1 MGFKLLRRASAF
13 RATPQTD
20 VSKVNV
26 TAQRF
31 SGSGDGS
38 ELDKRASLESTCSSS
53 LSMVSSNDSVAR
65 RDRTSANPNDFF
77 KGKYKQVSVI
87 DAKPRIFPREVAY
100 YVLGRPEPS
109 SAKSDGYNEPIS
121 EFGSSRRML
130 VKVQLATA
138 PTADTPGACVML
150 HFDNKRYIIGNIS
163 EGTQRSMTQRKI
175 PLNKAQDLFVSGLI
189 DWRSCGGV
197 IGAILTVADTLASAR
212 DAIKQLNKDR
222 KDKGRKEAASTAV
235 STLNLHG
242 GQNLTHF
249 LATAR
254 RFVFRKGLPLRPHE
268 IKTDPSSQRKPNE
281 PDWKDENINV
291 WYMPVESS
299 SDSSNRSR
307 KRSHE
312 EYLAGASPEAGAD
325 KDIVATV
332 VEHMFNSNWS
342 LDALSETTV
351 HQAKLPA
358 KLFIRDA
365 DGHIKPYTGPLPGG
379 ATPIQD
385 IPDIP
390 VLVRQPWPGAMVT
403 SLPYTKPSS
412 QSMCYIVKTHATR
425 GKFNPAE
432 ALKHGVAKTDFKLL
446 TAGQT
451 VQGKD
456 GVEVTP
462 SMVLGATVEGKGIAF
477 VDLPD
482 CSYVEQLVNRGE
494 WSSSEITNGLQAI
507 YWSLGPGV
515 VNDSRL
521 QEFMQKMPSIKHI
534 VCAPDTCPN
543 MIAMESVATQAYK
556 LHSID
561 PKRFPLPC
569 FDNTQT
575 VLGTPLPS
583 NPDNYEVGRTG
594 HTIQLAPQ
602 VMVQDDKIIP
612 FPDIPKL
619 AIANSDKQLRE
630 EIAHLTEGARVKINE
645 PAFSSKVEKIEADI
659 PNRDAEVIT
668 LGTGSAL
675 PSKYRNVSAT
685 LVRVPGYGNYIL
697 DCGEN
702 TLGQLRR
709 VFGPELPEVLR
720 ELRGVWISHLHADH
734 HLGTASVLKAWHE
747 ATGADPKSRLFVASH
762 SGMTNWL
769 REYAQVEDF
778 GFDRLQLMIFDG
790 PTRRKVF
797 PPKVMTEAEQGM
809 YGIQQIDACY
819 VDHCQGALA
828 CVFTWPSGLK
838 IAYSGDC
845 RPSDA
850 FVQIG
855 QGTTLLIHESTFDD
869 ELRGDALAKKHSTMS
884 EAIEVGRQMGA
895 RRILLTHFS
904 QRYQKIANLGT
915 DIHDIKEEMEG
926 RDKARLDEVTLVA
939 FDYMRVK
946 LGEFREAQAFIP
958 AMQKLFEDV
967 DDQ

>member
-1 MGFKLLRRASAF
+1 MWHRRVSRCIPSRPLLALHPSQTARAFATSVRGYARL
-13 RATPQTD
+13 RADP
-20 VSKVNV
+20 K
-26 TAQRF
+26 
-31 SGSGDGS
+31 
-38 ELDKRASLESTCSSS
+38 
-53 LSMVSSNDSVAR
+53 
-65 RDRTSANPNDFF
+65 DFF
-77 KGKYKQVSVI
+77 NGKYKKVSVI
-87 DAKPRIFPREVAY
+87 NAKHPLLPHEVAY
-100 YVLGRPEPS
+100 YVLGRHEPGN
-109 SAKSDGYNEPIS
+109 DYEPIS
-121 EFGSSRRML
+121 DFGSSRRML

-138 PTADTPGACVML
+138 PTADTPGSCVML

-175 PLNKAQDLFVSGLI
+175 SLNKAQDLFVSGLV
-189 DWRSCGGV
+189 DWRSYGGV
-197 IGAILTVADTLASAR
+197 IGAILTVADTLAGSR
-212 DAIKQLNKDR
+212 ESLKQLNKDR
-222 KDKGRKEAASTAV
+222 KDKGQKQTASTAV

-242 GQNLTHF
+242 GRNLTHF

-268 IKTDPSSQRKPNE
+268 IKSDPAPHRAPNE

-291 WYMPVESS
+291 WYVPVESS
-299 SDSSNRSR
+299 SDSSPRAR

-312 EYLAGASPEAGAD
+312 EYLDSASPEVGAD
-325 KDIVATV
+325 KDIAATV
-332 VEHMFNSNWS
+332 VEQMFNSNWS
-342 LDALSETTV
+342 MDSLLETTV
-351 HQAKLPA
+351 HQARMPA
-358 KLFIRDA
+358 KLFVRNA
-365 DGHIKPYTGPLPGG
+365 DGHIKPYTGPSPGG
-379 ATPIQD
+379 ATPLQE

-403 SLPYTKPSS
+403 SLPRTKPSK
-412 QSMCYIVKTHATR
+412 QSMCYIVKTHPTR

-446 TAGQT
+446 TSGQT

-456 GVEVTP
+456 GIEVTP
-462 SMVLGATVEGKGIAF
+462 SMVLGATVESKGIAF
-477 VDLPD
+477 IDLPD
-482 CSYVEQLVNRGE
+482 SSYVDQLVKRSE
-494 WSSSEITNGLQAI
+494 WSSPEIMSGIKAI
-507 YWSLGPGV
+507 YWSLGSGV
-515 VNDSRL
+515 IDDSCL
-521 QEFMQKMPSIKHI
+521 QDFMQAMTSVKHI

-561 PKRFPLPC
+561 PVRFPLPC

-575 VLGTPLPS
+575 VLGTPLPTDT
-583 NPDNYEVGRTG
+583 PNYEIGRTG

-602 VMVQDDKIIP
+602 VMVQDEKIVP
-612 FPDIPKL
+612 FPDIPQL
-619 AIANSDKQLRE
+619 AISDSDKKVRE
-630 EIAHLTEGARVKINE
+630 EIAHLTGIARVKVE
-645 PAFSSKVEKIEADI
+645 APTFLSKVEEIEADI
-659 PNRDAEVIT
+659 PNRDVEVIT

-685 LVRVPGYGNYIL
+685 LVCVPGYGNYLL

-709 VFGPELPEVLR
+709 VLGPRLPDVLKELK
-720 ELRGVWISHLHADH
+720 GVWISHLHADH

-747 ATGADPKSRLFVASH
+747 TTSIDPTRRLFVASH
-762 SGMTNWL
+762 SGMINWL

-778 GFDRLQLMIFDG
+778 GFGRLELMKFDG
-790 PTRRKVF
+790 FTNKKVF
-797 PPKVMTEAEQGM
+797 PSKVMTKAEQEVFGV
-809 YGIQQIDACY
+809 QQIDACY

-828 CVFTWPSGLK
+828 GVLTWPSGLK

-869 ELRGDALAKKHSTMS
+869 ELRGDAMAKKHSTMS
-884 EAIEVGRQMGA
+884 EAIEVGRKMGA

-915 DIHDIKEEMEG
+915 DVHEIG
-926 RDKARLDEVTLVA
+926 VGVTGTDKARLDEVTLVA
-939 FDYMRVK
+939 FDYMRVR
-946 LGEFREAQAFIP
+946 LGDFRTAQAFIP
-958 AMQKLFEDV
+958 AIQKLFEDV